1 MRVLLIVIDGASY
14 KVMEQIKEKLPTL
27 NKLIESGFYG
37 KLESVFPSL
46 TPIALASL
54 ITGNLPEHNGI
65 VAPKIFLKGHPLS
78 SPLTAFSS
86 EGLKTDPIWVYLA
99 KSGYKVTVTSN
110 PQALPDKWGLKGVVL
125 FDPYKSKIKKC
136 SDAKLIIEG
145 ENRILNKIWLV
156 EKRNSKYLIAYPSI
170 NGEKEIELEEGEW
183 SEPLE
188 IYGKCGKEEL
198 RGIIFLHARKNNIY
212 MTPVSFLNYKWGNNI
227 ELQDKVWKEIVLKH
241 GMILDGDYNSL
252 NKELIDFDEYIK
264 TVELAYS
271 FFLNYTIFMLENTN
285 WDFALTYLPIID
297 NLQHLLYGIDDERA
311 FSYIVK
317 GYELADEF
325 VKAQTDYADIIII
338 CSDHGI
344 AKIRKKVFINKFL
357 ERINVLKLKDN
368 DEIDW
373 SKTKAYYGGG
383 GQIRINLKNRE
394 KNGIVSL
401 KEFPKLVRYIV
412 RNLENLIDEE
422 NNERIFTSI
431 IEKDT
436 PAGDG
441 EGDITI
447 TGIAENYGISS
458 LAKKDLNVI
467 EKVKEY
473 RMTSGDHGY
482 FKKDDLYGIII
493 AYSKNV
499 KIRRNYINAKIIDI
513 APTILKL
520 FNINVGNLKMDG
532 KPIITLVEKYGN
544 FNSYQQKA

>member
-1 MRVLLIVIDGASY
+1 MRILLIVIDGASY
-14 KVMEQIKEKLPTL
+14 KVIEQIKEKLPTL
-27 NKLIESGFYG
+27 SKLIESGFYG

-54 ITGNLPEHNGI
+54 VSGNLPEHNGI
-65 VAPKIFLKGHPLS
+65 AAPKIFLKGRPLS

-86 EGLKTDPIWVYLA
+86 DGLKSEPIWVYLA

-110 PQALPDKWGLKGVVL
+110 PQALPDKWGLKDVVL
-125 FDPYKSKIKKC
+125 FDPYKSKMKKC
-136 SDAKLIIEG
+136 SDARLIVEG
-145 ENRILNKIWLV
+145 ENRILNKVWLV
-156 EKRNSKYLIAYPSI
+156 EKRNSRYLIVYPSSS
-170 NGEKEIELEEGEW
+170 GEKEIELEKGEW

-198 RGIIFLHARKNNIY
+198 RGISFLRTRENNIY
-212 MTPVSFLNYKWGNNI
+212 MTPISFLNYRWGNNV
-227 ELQDKVWKEIVLKH
+227 ELQDKVWKEIVLKY
-241 GMILDGDYNSL
+241 GMILDGDYHSL
-252 NKELIDFDEYIK
+252 SKDMIDFNEYIE
-264 TVELAYS
+264 TIELAYS
-271 FFLNYTIFMLENTN
+271 FFLNYTLFMLENTS
-285 WDFALTYLPIID
+285 WHFAITYLPIID
-297 NLQHLLYGIDDERA
+297 NLQHLLYGVDDERA

-325 VKAQTDYADIIII
+325 VKSQLDYADIVII

-344 AKIRKKVFINKFL
+344 AKIKKKIFINKFL
-357 ERINVLKLKDN
+357 EKINVLKLKEN
-368 DEIDW
+368 EEIDW

-383 GQIRINLKNRE
+383 GQIRVNLKNRE
-394 KNGIVSL
+394 RNGIVSL

-412 RNLENLIDEE
+412 RNLENLTDEE

-441 EGDITI
+441 EGDINI
-447 TGIAENYGISS
+447 MGIAENYGISS
-458 LAKKDLNVI
+458 LVKKDLNII

-482 FKKDDLYGIII
+482 FRKDDLYGIII
-493 AYSKNV
+493 AYNKNV
-499 KIRRNYINAKIIDI
+499 KIRKSYINAKIIDI

-520 FNINVGNLKMDG
+520 FDINIANFKMDG
-532 KPIITLVEKYGN
+532 KPIVTLVEKYGN
-544 FNSYQQKA
+544 FNSRQ

>member
-1 MRVLLIVIDGASY
+1 MKILLIVIDGASY
-14 KVMEQIKEKLPTL
+14 RVMEQIKEKLPTL
-27 NKLIESGFYG
+27 NRLIESGFYG
-37 KLESVFPSL
+37 KLESVLPSL

-54 ITGNLPEHNGI
+54 ISGNLPEHNGI
-65 VAPKIFLKGHPLS
+65 TAPKIFLKGRSLS

-86 EGLKTDPIWVYLA
+86 DGLKTEPIWVYLA

-110 PQALPDKWGLKGVVL
+110 PQALPDKWGLKDVTL
-125 FDPYKSKIKKC
+125 FDPYKSKMKKC
-136 SDAKLIIEG
+136 SDARLIIEG
-145 ENRILNKIWLV
+145 ENKILNKVWLV
-156 EKRNSKYLIAYPSI
+156 EKKNSKYLVVYQSSS
-170 NGEKEIELEEGEW
+170 GEKEVELEEGEW
-183 SEPLE
+183 SEPLD
-188 IYGKCGKEEL
+188 IYGNCGKEEI
-198 RGIIFLHARKNNIY
+198 RGVTFLHARENDIY
-212 MTPVSFLNYKWGNNI
+212 MTPISFLNYKWGNNI
-227 ELQDKVWKEIVLKH
+227 ELQDKVWNEVVYKH
-241 GMILDGDYNSL
+241 GMVLDGDYHSL
-252 NKELIDFDEYIK
+252 NKGLIDFDEYIK

-271 FFLNYTIFMLENTN
+271 FFSNYTIFMLENTS
-285 WDFALTYLPIID
+285 WDFGITYLPIVD
-297 NLQHLLYGIDDERA
+297 NLQHLLYGIDDEKA

-325 VKAQTDYADIIII
+325 VKAQLDYADIILV

-344 AKIRKKVFINKFL
+344 AKIKKRIYINKFL
-357 ERINVLKLKDN
+357 EKINVLKLKDN

-394 KNGIVSL
+394 KYGVVNT

-412 RNLENLIDEE
+412 RNLENLTDEE

-431 IEKDT
+431 VEKET
-436 PAGDG
+436 PAGDR
-441 EGDITI
+441 EGDINI
-447 TGIAENYGISS
+447 TGITENYGISS

-473 RMTSGDHGY
+473 RMTSGEHGY
-482 FKKDDLYGIII
+482 FRKDDLYGVLI

-499 KIRRNYINAKIIDI
+499 KIRKSYINAKIIDI

-520 FNINVGNLKMDG
+520 FNIINVKMDG